1 VTRHHPVVA
10 TLGDRLSSRDREQFV
25 GRGDELA
32 FFDSLL
38 AEDDPPANVVLV
50 HGPGGIGKS
59 TLLREVARRGAAQ
72 GRGPFLIEGREI
84 EPDPDQLGEV
94 LRGVADEPR
103 PLILFDTYERM
114 TALGG
119 WLRQTLLPSLPAGA
133 IVVLAGRRKPDPDWF
148 QGGWERVTVELEL
161 SPMEPADARALARS
175 HGVEDEAALGS
186 LLTWAQGSPLA
197 LSLGADAARTGDW
210 RPEYVDERPDLVRAI
225 LRRLTDTEVDGGEPE
240 ALAVAGIARVV
251 TPRLLED
258 VLPGIDARAADRWLR
273 SLSFAEPVAGGIALH
288 ELVRKAVR
296 ADLARRRPEH
306 ERDLRRRI
314 ADHLHARAASGE
326 LRLITDLAD
335 LVQNPA
341 LRWGLGAEG
350 TIGLRVDALRPDDM
364 EDLHDRLERRHGGG
378 PGFDDWWRVTEV
390 LLAGAPD
397 RALLV
402 RDASETLCGYSY
414 AVTPANAPAAAEDD
428 PILGPWLAHA
438 REHAP
443 DGQAVVWRDA
453 VDISVSREG
462 DVSSPVL
469 ALSNLATVLR
479 SGLRNPRWSYLP
491 IDPQNAAAVEFA
503 TRAKAR
509 HLPEIDFA
517 GAHGTMECWLLDHG
531 PGGMLGGIVRSV
543 YAELGLPAPDA
554 TPAVDAETVRAALK
568 ALDRPTE
575 LASSPLAAGDTPAE
589 RAASVRATV
598 EEAAAAAFGDSAEE
612 RLLADVLRRGYLDP
626 SGSHESAAHDLHLSR
641 ATYFRKLKAASDRV
655 ADWVV
660 SRGS

>member
-1 VTRHHPVVA
+1 VS

-25 GRGDELA
+25 GREAELA
-32 FFDSLL
+32 FFDALL
-38 AEDDPPANVVLV
+38 ADDDPSANVVLV

-59 TLLREVARRGAAQ
+59 TLLREVARRGAER

-84 EPDPDQLGEV
+84 KPDPDQLEEV
-94 LRGVADEPR
+94 LSGVADEPR
-103 PLILFDTYERM
+103 PLVLFDTYERM

-119 WLRQTLLPSLPAGA
+119 WLRQTFLPSLPAGA
-133 IVVLAGRRKPDPDWF
+133 LVVLAGRRRPEADWF

-161 SPMEPADARALARS
+161 APMEADDARALARA
-175 HGVEDEAALGS
+175 HGVDDETAMAG

-197 LSLGADAARTGDW
+197 LSLGADAARGGGW

-225 LRRLTDTEVDGGEPE
+225 LRRLTDDAEVEGGEPE

-258 VLPGIDARAADRWLR
+258 VLPGIDAPAADRWLR

-288 ELVRKAVR
+288 DLVRKAVR
-296 ADLARRRPEH
+296 ADLAKRRPEH

-314 ADHLHARAASGE
+314 VDHLHSRAASGE

-350 TIGLRVDALRPDDM
+350 TIGLRVDALRPADLQ
-364 EDLHDRLERRHGGG
+364 DLHDRLERRHGGG
-378 PGFDDWWRVTEV
+378 QGFADWWVATEA
-390 LLAGAPD
+390 LLASAPE

-402 RDASETLCGYSY
+402 RDASELLCGYSY
-414 AVTPANAPAAAEDD
+414 AITPANAPAAAAED
-428 PILGPWLAHA
+428 PILAPWLEHA

-443 DGQAVVWRDA
+443 DGQAVIWRDA
-453 VDISVSREG
+453 VDISASREG

-491 IDPQNAAAVEFA
+491 IDPENAAAVEFA
-503 TRAKAR
+503 TRARAR
-509 HLPEIDFA
+509 HLPEIDFV
-517 GAHGTMECWLLDHG
+517 GAHGTFECWLLDHG
-531 PGGMLGGIVRSV
+531 PGGMIGGIVRSV
-543 YAELGLPAPDA
+543 YAELGLPTPDP
-554 TPAVDAETVRAALK
+554 TPAVDADAVRAALK
-568 ALDRPTE
+568 VLHRPTE
-575 LASSPLAAGDTPAE
+575 LAASPLASGDTPEE
-589 RAASVRATV
+589 RAASVRATLQ
-598 EEAAAAAFGDSAEE
+598 EAAAAAFGDSADE
-612 RLLADVLRRGYLDP
+612 RLLADVLRRGYLEP

-641 ATYFRKLKAASDRV
+641 ATYFRKLKTAADRV
-655 ADWVV
+655 AEWVV
-660 SRGS
+660 ARRPQ

>member
-1 VTRHHPVVA
+1 MS

-25 GRGDELA
+25 GREAELA

-38 AEDDPPANVVLV
+38 AEADPPANVVLV

-59 TLLREVARRGAAQ
+59 TLLREVARRGAAS

-84 EPDPDQLGEV
+84 EPDPDQLEEV

-103 PLILFDTYERM
+103 PLVLFDTYERM
-114 TALGG
+114 SALDG
-119 WLRQTLLPSLPAGA
+119 WLRQTFLPSLPAGA
-133 IVVLAGRRKPDPDWF
+133 LVVLAGRRRPEADWF

-161 SPMEPADARALARS
+161 APMEADDARALARA
-175 HGVEDEAALGS
+175 HGVDDEAAVGS

-197 LSLGADAARTGDW
+197 LSLGADAARTGGW

-225 LRRLTDTEVDGGEPE
+225 LRRLTDTELDGGEPE

-251 TPRLLED
+251 TPRLLAD

-296 ADLARRRPEH
+296 ADLAKRRPEH

-314 ADHLHARAASGE
+314 VDHLHSRAASGE
-326 LRLITDLAD
+326 LRLMTDLAD

-350 TIGLRVDALRPDDM
+350 TIGLRVDALRPADL
-364 EDLHDRLERRHGGG
+364 EDLRERLHRRHGGG
-378 PGFDDWWRVTEV
+378 PGFDDWWLVTGA
-390 LLAGAPD
+390 LLEHAPQ

-402 RDASETLCGYSY
+402 RDAAETLRGYSY
-414 AVTPANAPAAAEDD
+414 AVTPANAPPAALED
-428 PILGPWLAHA
+428 PILAPWLEHA

-443 DGQAVVWRDA
+443 DGQAIVWRDA
-453 VDISVSREG
+453 IDITASREG

-469 ALSNLATVLR
+469 ALANLATVLR

-509 HLPEIDFA
+509 HLPEIDFV

-531 PGGMLGGIVRSV
+531 PGGMIGGIVRSV

-554 TPAVDAETVRAALK
+554 APAVDADAVRAALK
-568 ALDRPTE
+568 VLDRPTE
-575 LASSPLAAGDTPAE
+575 LAGSPLATGDTPEE
-589 RAASVRATV
+589 RAASVRAKL
-598 EEAAAAAFGDSAEE
+598 EEAAAAAFGDSVEE

-626 SGSHESAAHDLHLSR
+626 TGSHESAAHELHLSR
-641 ATYFRKLKAASDRV
+641 ATYFRKLKTAADRV
-655 ADWVV
+655 AEWVV
-660 SRGS
+660 SHGG